1 LTLLLLTALLALA
14 LLSRGLETDEV
25 GLWARVV
32 PEDGGSPDAA
42 PAPPRT

>member
-1 LTLLLLTALLALA
+1 VNGLTLLLLTALLALA
-14 LLSRGLETDEV
+14 LLGR

-32 PEDGGSPDAA
+32 PEDGGGPDAA